1 MRGFKQKIE
10 WQRKVL
16 KSVNSGLPLERQLPG
31 LTKQVVLAWESTYPD
46 QVDGELREMV
56 LRAAELT
63 GSINDFSAPVTIPIE
78 DAQEELERLCIA
90 IERATKPAIATS
102 P

>member
-16 KSVNSGLPLERQLPG
+16 ESVNSGLPLERQLPG
-31 LTKQVVLAWESTYPD
+31 LTKQVVLAWESMHPD
-46 QVDGELREMV
+46 QVNGELRKFI

-63 GSINDFSAPVTIPIE
+63 GSINDFSSPITIPIE
-78 DAQEELERLCIA
+78 DAQEELERLCIV
-90 IERATKPAIATS
+90 IERVVKSDMVT
-102 P
+102 